1 MARAAVAP
9 KAYTAG
15 NVSRRELSCQG
26 GIPPELRLMGGGL
39 RAVDRENSPY
49 RNFPCRCSV
58 PKIFSAGRFLN
69 FRNELTARRDFSSD
83 FRNELTA
90 PPDAIS
96 KTRFFT
102 VANQRTDRCM
112 AMPAIFVAQHKL
124 RTVTPIAS
132 QPTANARF
140 SNPPATPA
148 TAGTL
153 AEPWGQ
159 LAS

>member
-1 MARAAVAP
+1 MGLNFTPCFRNELATWRPEFLKATVAQKFLRLHAGLEQEPPLVAP
-9 KAYTAG
+9 VVG
-15 NVSRRELSCQG
+15 RRELERLVALDTRREVVGQG
-26 GIPPELRLMGGGL
+26 GSGIPELRLMGGGL

-96 KTRFFT
+96 KTRF
-102 VANQRTDRCM
+102 
-112 AMPAIFVAQHKL
+112 
-124 RTVTPIAS
+124 S
-132 QPTANARF
+132 
-140 SNPPATPA
+140 
-148 TAGTL
+148 TL
-153 AEPWGQ
+153 
-159 LAS
+159 

>member
-15 NVSRRELSCQG
+15 NVSRRELSCQEG

-102 VANQRTDRCM
+102 VPYIVSQ
-112 AMPAIFVAQHKL
+112 KL
-124 RTVTPIAS
+124 LPYIVS
-132 QPTANARF
+132 LQ
-140 SNPPATPA
+140 
-148 TAGTL
+148 
-153 AEPWGQ
+153 
-159 LAS
+159 